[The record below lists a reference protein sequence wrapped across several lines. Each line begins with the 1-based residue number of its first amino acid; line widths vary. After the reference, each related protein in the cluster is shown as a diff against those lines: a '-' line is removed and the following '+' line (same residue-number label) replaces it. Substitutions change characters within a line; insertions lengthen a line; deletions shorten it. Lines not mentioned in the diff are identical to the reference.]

1 MRHLMYRNFNIK
13 KNKGEHELILCCT
26 IFPTFPAPSMMADL
40 MCVCDC
46 RKKVLKILDAKANRL
61 EVATRIETEGKKLHI
76 KSPYPSKLFAI
87 RVGKNIYFNNFRYIL
102 LVQRYDF

>member
-13 KNKGEHELILCCT
+13 KNKDEHELILCCT

-46 RKKVLKILDAKANRL
+46 RKKVLKILGAKANHP
-61 EVATRIETEGKKLHI
+61 EVATRIETEGKRLQI
-76 KSPYPSKLFAI
+76 KSQYSFKLFAI
-87 RVGKNIYFNNFRYIL
+87 RVREKI
-102 LVQRYDF
+102 